1 MKDTNYA
8 YCVARLRANET
19 KMLRREQIMRLAHCR
34 NVSEAV
40 DMLHSFGW
48 TETKGSINEIIS
60 EQSKALWQLLTESVP
75 DKKEL
80 DALCVLNDFY
90 NIKAAVKCHFTS
102 DDPFRYYIYPSTL
115 DLNELTEKINS
126 HNFLSLDKE
135 FDQTAEKAYET
146 ACLTE
151 NGQSAE
157 IIIDRGA
164 VDCLY
169 EYSKAKKSGLINEV
183 CGFLCDMA
191 NIKIA
196 LRINSLGKSK
206 DFAEAAIGNCSALDR
221 KTLIELSLS
230 DKESLTEYLMN
241 SKYKEGIELF
251 GENSALYDKWC
262 DDSLIM
268 LLQKAKYTAFG
279 FDPVC
284 AYYFAKQNEI
294 KTVRIVLNSVSSGIE
309 PEAIEE
315 RVRLLYV

>member
-19 KMLRREQIMRLAHCR
+19 KMLGSEQVVKLAHCK
-34 NVSEAV
+34 NVDEAI
-40 DMLHSFGW
+40 DMLYSFGW
-48 TETKGSINEIIS
+48 TETKGSVKDVIS
-60 EQSKALWQLLTESVP
+60 EQSKALWQLLSESVP

-80 DALCVLNDFY
+80 EVLCVLNDFF
-90 NIKAAVKCHFTS
+90 NIKAAVKCHFTTEN
-102 DDPFRYYIYPSTL
+102 PFKYYVYPSTF
-115 DLNELTEKINS
+115 DLNELTDKINS
-126 HNFLSLDKE
+126 HDFSSLSGDIGT
-135 FDQTAEKAYET
+135 TAEKAYET

-164 VDCLY
+164 IDCLC

-183 CGFLCDMA
+183 CAFLCDTA

-196 LRINSLGKSK
+196 VRINALKKSR

-230 DKESLTEYLMN
+230 DKENLSDYLMN
-241 SKYKEGIELF
+241 SKYKEGVLLF
-251 GENSALYDKWC
+251 EENSALYEKWC
-262 DDSLIM
+262 DDSLIK
-268 LLQKAKYTAFG
+268 LLSRAKYTAFG

-284 AYYFAKQNEI
+284 VYYFAKQNEI
-294 KTVRIVLNSVSSGIE
+294 KTVRIVLNAVASGLD
-309 PEAIEE
+309 PETIKE